1 MAEISTRLN
10 DLRESMTEETIS
22 DPIWEK
28 IRQDAV
34 EIIESEPVLACQI
47 QEIVLDRSSLE
58 EVLSFRLAEKLTFLS
73 HWEFHL
79 EEVFL
84 EAMRGDP
91 QIGQA
96 IRKDIE
102 AIYERDPACENHI
115 TPVLYYKGFKAICCH
130 RVSHWLW
137 KNGRRQLAL
146 HLQSLNSEFFGVDIH
161 PAAVVGSGILLDHA
175 TGFVA
180 GETSRIADDV
190 SILQAVTLGGTGKE
204 SGDRHP
210 KIERGVLIGAGAK
223 ILGNITIGAC
233 SRIGANSVVL
243 ESVPPNVTVVGV
255 PSRIVGTSNG
265 DDPARKMDHD
275 VRCGSESDE
284 AKISRFQA
292 RS

>member
-1 MAEISTRLN
+1 
-10 DLRESMTEETIS
+10 MTVEPVS
-22 DPIWEK
+22 DSIWER

-34 EIIESEPVLACQI
+34 EIIESEPVLARQI
-47 QEIVLDRSSLE
+47 QEIVLDRSTLE
-58 EVLSFRLAEKLTFLS
+58 EVLSFRLAEKLTFLA

-84 EAMRGDP
+84 DAMESDP
-91 QIGQA
+91 TIGEA
-96 IRKDIE
+96 IRKDIR
-102 AIYERDPACENHI
+102 AIYDRDPACQNHI
-115 TPVLYYKGFKAICCH
+115 TPLLYYKGFKAICCH

-137 KNGRRQLAL
+137 KGGRRQLAL

-190 SILQAVTLGGTGKE
+190 SILHEVTLGGTGKE

-210 KIERGVLIGAGAK
+210 KIGRGVLIGAGAK
-223 ILGNITIGAC
+223 ILGNITIGEC

-243 ESVPPNVTVVGV
+243 ESVPPHVTVVGV
-255 PSRIVGTSNG
+255 PARIVGKSAG
-265 DDPARKMDHD
+265 GDPARHMDHD
-275 VRCGSESDE
+275 VRCPQSQKDPPLT
-284 AKISRFQA
+284 KRNDI
-292 RS
+292 

>member
-1 MAEISTRLN
+1 MSAEDPSL
-10 DLRESMTEETIS
+10 

-28 IRQDAV
+28 IRRDAA

-73 HWEFHL
+73 HREFHL

-84 EAMRGDP
+84 EAMSEDP
-91 QIGQA
+91 RIGQS
-96 IRKDIE
+96 IRRDIQ
-102 AIYERDPACENHI
+102 AIYERDPACRNHI
-115 TPVLYYKGFKAICCH
+115 TPLLYYKGFKAICCH

-137 KNGRRQLAL
+137 RQGRHQLAL

-161 PAAVVGSGILLDHA
+161 PAAGIGSGILLDHA

-190 SILQAVTLGGTGKE
+190 SILHAVTLGGTGKE

-243 ESVPPNVTVVGV
+243 ESVPRHVTVVGV
-255 PSRIVGTSNG
+255 PARIVSKSTG
-265 DDPARKMDHD
+265 DDPARHMDHD
-275 VRCGSESDE
+275 VRCGE
-284 AKISRFQA
+284 AEAIASSHDFQI
-292 RS
+292 

>member
-1 MAEISTRLN
+1 MSVKT
-10 DLRESMTEETIS
+10 TS

-28 IRQDAV
+28 IRQDAI

-47 QEIVLDRSSLE
+47 QEIILDRSTLE
-58 EVLSFRLAEKLTFLS
+58 EVLSYRLAEKLTFLS

-84 EAMRGDP
+84 DAMTSDP
-91 QIGQA
+91 QIGRA
-96 IRKDIE
+96 IRNDIQ
-102 AIYERDPACENHI
+102 AIYERDPACLNHI
-115 TPVLYYKGFKAICCH
+115 TPVLYYKGFKAIVCH
-130 RVSHWLW
+130 RISHWLW
-137 KNGRRQLAL
+137 NQGRKQLAL
-146 HLQSLNSEFFGVDIH
+146 HLQSLKSEFFGVDIH
-161 PAAVVGSGILLDHA
+161 PAAVIGSGILLDHA

-190 SILQAVTLGGTGKE
+190 SILHAVTLGGTGKE

-255 PSRIVGTSNG
+255 PSRIVGTSTG
-265 DDPARKMDHD
+265 DDPAHKMDHD
-275 VRCGSESDE
+275 VRCGSERQSSE
-284 AKISRFQA
+284 LPSSSAQS
-292 RS
+292 

>member
-1 MAEISTRLN
+1 
-10 DLRESMTEETIS
+10 MTADTTT
-22 DPIWEK
+22 DPVWEQ
-28 IRQDAV
+28 IRKDAI
-34 EIIESEPVLACQI
+34 EIIESEPVLARQI

-58 EVLSFRLAEKLTFLS
+58 EVISFRLAEKLTFLS

-84 EAMRGDP
+84 GAMRADAGIGDS
-91 QIGQA
+91 IRRDIQA
-96 IRKDIE
+96 IH
-102 AIYERDPACENHI
+102 ERDPACRNHI

-137 KNGRRQLAL
+137 NEGRHQLAL

-161 PAAVVGSGILLDHA
+161 PAAVIGSGILLDHA

-190 SILQAVTLGGTGKE
+190 SILHAVTLGGTGKE

-223 ILGNITIGAC
+223 ILGNITVGEC

-243 ESVPPNVTVVGV
+243 ENIPPHVTVVGV
-255 PSRIVGTSNG
+255 PSRIVSTSTG
-265 DDPARKMDHD
+265 DDPARRMDHD
-275 VRCGSESDE
+275 VRCGSEKKTPDF
-284 AKISRFQA
+284 SRDQA
-292 RS
+292 GG

>member
-1 MAEISTRLN
+1 MS
-10 DLRESMTEETIS
+10 REKTS
-22 DPIWEK
+22 DPVWEK
-28 IRQDAV
+28 IRLDAE
-34 EIIESEPVLACQI
+34 EIIESEPVLAPQI
-47 QEIVLDRSSLE
+47 QEIILDRTSLE

-84 EAMRGDP
+84 EAMGSDP
-91 QIGQA
+91 RIGAA
-96 IRKDIE
+96 IRRDIE
-102 AIYERDPACENHI
+102 AIHERDPACQNYI

-137 KNGRRQLAL
+137 QNERHQLAL

-161 PAAVVGSGILLDHA
+161 PAAFIGSGILLDHA

-190 SILQAVTLGGTGKE
+190 SILHEVTLGGTGKE
-204 SGDRHP
+204 TGDRHP

-223 ILGNITIGAC
+223 ILGNITVGEC

-243 ESVPPNVTVVGV
+243 EPVPRNVTVVGV
-255 PSRIVGTSNG
+255 PARIVSTLEGE
-265 DDPARKMDHD
+265 DPARRMDHD
-275 VRCGSESDE
+275 VRCQSDRKE
-284 AKISRFQA
+284 TKLSGLSSRD
-292 RS
+292 